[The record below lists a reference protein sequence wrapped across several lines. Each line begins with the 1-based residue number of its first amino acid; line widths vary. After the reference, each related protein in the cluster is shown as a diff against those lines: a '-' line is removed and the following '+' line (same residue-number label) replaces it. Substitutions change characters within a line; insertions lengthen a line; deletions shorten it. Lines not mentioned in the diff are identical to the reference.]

1 MTTLPGPRRISTN
14 QAGSRIR
21 TGSWIPP
28 NHAFGSVATWIS
40 LRFAPPIN
48 LHCRLSST
56 LPTNSSLKAVAIGTA
71 GNPQS
76 GAFTM
81 NVIRNWQFSGDLS
94 HPVTIALRITFHIAS
109 LVPTGPLPPLEIDA
123 GSREVLN
130 YRRSSL
136 ILAGIQRN
144 LIPAICFSIIG
155 IAGIF
160 LLGLSISDRSRRDLR
175 LLSANCI
182 MVTPLY
188 LNYLGAGALLPYSAT
203 VNFLSWGIPA
213 IVSNVTR
220 TLFFFALARRRVP
233 LLFWV
238 LIGLSILLYPAADMV
253 PFLPP
258 AKALWLDSFRSHQL
272 SAVAEFAAIFES
284 FAPFV
289 AFLPWKRL
297 TRQMKPLAVLCM
309 AWGATMM
316 CFFAVRFSGADI
328 PGIPNLQ
335 ARWGNA
341 VADAEAFMTLS
352 VLVALLALLFREQQQ
367 TARERASLA
376 GEMQAASEI
385 QRMLAPAAIDT
396 APGLKIDVAF
406 HPMREVGGDF
416 YHCRVLFDGRQRV
429 VLGDVSGKG
438 AAAAMAATLLLG
450 AAAARDSDSPAA
462 LLAHL
467 NRVLRENNLSGFAT
481 CLCTDVMPD
490 GAVTLA
496 NAGHLPPYL
505 AGSEIAVESSL
516 PLGLASNTT
525 YPETHFQLPQGVQ
538 LTLLSDGVVEARNSE
553 GKLFG
558 FDRTA
563 AVSNGSAEEVARAAQ
578 SHGQEDDITVLTVT
592 RVPAGQHSNSLLS
605 SRALEPA

>member
-1 MTTLPGPRRISTN
+1 M
-14 QAGSRIR
+14 
-21 TGSWIPP
+21 
-28 NHAFGSVATWIS
+28 
-40 LRFAPPIN
+40 
-48 LHCRLSST
+48 
-56 LPTNSSLKAVAIGTA
+56 
-71 GNPQS
+71 
-76 GAFTM
+76 
-81 NVIRNWQFSGDLS
+81 
-94 HPVTIALRITFHIAS
+94 
-109 LVPTGPLPPLEIDA
+109 
-123 GSREVLN
+123 
-130 YRRSSL
+130 
-136 ILAGIQRN
+136 
-144 LIPAICFSIIG
+144 IPAICFSIIG

-160 LLGLSISDRSRRDLR
+160 LLALYISDRSRRDLR

-203 VNFLSWGIPA
+203 VNFLSWGVPS

-220 TLFFFALARRRVP
+220 TLFFFALAHRRVP
-233 LLFWV
+233 LLFWA

-272 SAVAEFAAIFES
+272 PAVAEFAAIFES

-289 AFLPWKRL
+289 AFLPWQRL

-328 PGIPNLQ
+328 PGIPDLQ